1 MNFKRYSLL
10 NETGIRCL
18 ILKRNYF
25 GEKFALDLSETLLID
40 NYIKKIDLAANFITT
55 HGLNVLLKNTLV
67 AGAIANGNLKKQ

>member
-25 GEKFALDLSETLLID
+25 GEKFAIDLSETLLID
-40 NYIKKIDLAANFITT
+40 NYIKKIDLAANSIST
-55 HGLNVLLKNTLV
+55 HGLNVLLKCSLV
-67 AGAIANGNLKKQ
+67 AGAISKASLKKQ